1 MDGSASTSYGGY
13 YSSIPQLFPTEGQG
27 PLMPPPEE
35 PPPPP
40 AETPPLPQDV
50 APPPPLSPRSGRRQK
65 ARRTVSVQ
73 DVPPTV
79 GTEEVLY
86 SAFAQFGKVE
96 SVYIARNYLDSSRN
110 PECIGTALVRFGTEE
125 QARKVIQETTEKLYM
140 VGGMPRPIMACIA
153 DESQLPLEEDTV
165 QEPAPLPVKLLG
177 RSSDAL
183 ELEFAMKWRQLHR
196 RQQAERAVLKKMNAK
211 KEKELAEKQE
221 KIFKEIYERYEIVR
235 RTNHSQ
241 GVEQLKRVLSRR

>member
-13 YSSIPQLFPTEGQG
+13 YSSVPQLFPTEG
-27 PLMPPPEE
+27 LFMPPPEE

-40 AETPPLPQDV
+40 AETPPPPPDA
-50 APPPPLSPRSGRRQK
+50 APAPPLSPRSDRRQK

-153 DESQLPLEEDTV
+153 DESQLPLEEVTV
-165 QEPAPLPVKLLG
+165 QGELAPLPVKLLG
-177 RSSDAL
+177 RASDAL

-196 RQQAERAVLKKMNAK
+196 KQQAERAMLKKVSQARGN
-211 KEKELAEKQE
+211 L
-221 KIFKEIYERYEIVR
+221 
-235 RTNHSQ
+235 HS
-241 GVEQLKRVLSRR
+241 